1 MPSAS
6 TDDRSALCAL
16 QVDAA
21 VRQANRETTNVLN
34 TDEKKHRRYGRLT
47 ALEPSPV
54 ALAPA
59 SRLRSERHAAWHAQR
74 ALEPALD
81 DAWSRARECE
91 LVDTLVDGALPPLH
105 QAAA

>member
-1 MPSAS
+1 M
-6 TDDRSALCAL
+6 
-16 QVDAA
+16 DAA

-81 DAWSRARECE
+81 DAWSRASRQIPGT
-91 LVDTLVDGALPPLH
+91 VGHWDGVRVSTGPEVAE
-105 QAAA
+105 